1 MMTGPAARLLSLTA
15 TLFAVV
21 ALLSLSFHR
30 MDVSSGDT
38 TARVAAHAMHV
49 ASTEANDSSEQAKM
63 ACAVHCLASA
73 SLTEAGPV
81 AIQATRR
88 SSVLDVAYW
97 LPGLAPAPL
106 GPPPK
111 VPAFA

>member
-1 MMTGPAARLLSLTA
+1 MMTGPAVRLLSLAA

-30 MDVSSGDT
+30 MNVSSGDT
-38 TARVAAHAMHV
+38 TARVAAHAMHA
-49 ASTEANDSSEQAKM
+49 ASTEATDSSEQAKM
-63 ACAVHCLASA
+63 ACALHCLASA

-81 AIQATRR
+81 ALEATRR
-88 SSVLDVAYW
+88 SAVLDVAHW
-97 LPGLAPAPL
+97 LPGRAPLPL

-111 VPAFA
+111 EPAFA